1 MSADRVQGQEGARPG
16 VPAGDP
22 ETGPGRAQG
31 HVLVPAKVP
40 GQGHVLVPA
49 KVPGQGH
56 VLVPA
61 KVPGQG
67 HALVPAKV
75 PGQGHA
81 LVPAK
86 ELTGDPPDRGHSA
99 GMAVDLTS
107 ANTVNGEA
115 EADRH
120 RNAVLGLPVDEEVE
134 DAVVVGD
141 ARLTSN
147 WQHILNK

>member
-1 MSADRVQGQEGARPG
+1 M
-16 VPAGDP
+16 
-22 ETGPGRAQG
+22 
-31 HVLVPAKVP
+31 
-40 GQGHVLVPA
+40 
-49 KVPGQGH
+49 
-56 VLVPA
+56 
-61 KVPGQG
+61 PGQG

-75 PGQGHA
+75 PGRGHA

-86 ELTGDPPDRGHSA
+86 ELTEDPPDRGHSA

-147 WQHILNK
+147 WQHILNE

>member
-1 MSADRVQGQEGARPG
+1 M
-16 VPAGDP
+16 
-22 ETGPGRAQG
+22 
-31 HVLVPAKVP
+31 
-40 GQGHVLVPA
+40 
-49 KVPGQGH
+49 
-56 VLVPA
+56 
-61 KVPGQG
+61 
-67 HALVPAKV
+67 

-86 ELTGDPPDRGHSA
+86 ELTEDLPDRGHSA
-99 GMAVDLTS
+99 GIAVDLTS

-120 RNAVLGLPVDEEVE
+120 RNAVHSLSVAVRPGRAVLGLPADEEVE

-147 WQHILNK
+147 WQHILDK

>member
-1 MSADRVQGQEGARPG
+1 MSTDRVQGQEGARPG

-22 ETGPGRAQG
+22 EAGPGHAQGHALVPAQEHAQG
-31 HVLVPAKVP
+31 HVLVPAKEH
-40 GQGHVLVPA
+40 GQR
-49 KVPGQGH
+49 
-56 VLVPA
+56 
-61 KVPGQG
+61 
-67 HALVPAKV
+67 HALVPAKE

-86 ELTGDPPDRGHSA
+86 EQAEDLPDRGHSA
-99 GMAVDLTS
+99 GMAVDPTS

-120 RNAVLGLPVDEEVE
+120 RNAGHGLPVAVRPGRAVLGLPADGEVE
-134 DAVVVGD
+134 DAVAVGD

-147 WQHILNK
+147 WQQY

>member
-1 MSADRVQGQEGARPG
+1 MSIDRVQGQEGARPG
-16 VPAGDP
+16 VPARDP
-22 ETGPGRAQG
+22 EAGPGRARG

-49 KVPGQGH
+49 K
-56 VLVPA
+56 
-61 KVPGQG
+61 
-67 HALVPAKV
+67 
-75 PGQGHA
+75 
-81 LVPAK
+81 
-86 ELTGDPPDRGHSA
+86 ELTEDLPDRGHSA

-120 RNAVLGLPVDEEVE
+120 HNAVHGLPAAVRPGRAVLGLPADEEVE

-147 WQHILNK
+147 WQHILDK

>member
-1 MSADRVQGQEGARPG
+1 MSADRVQGQEWARPG

-22 ETGPGRAQG
+22 ETGPGRAR
-31 HVLVPAKVP
+31 
-40 GQGHVLVPA
+40 
-49 KVPGQGH
+49 GH

-86 ELTGDPPDRGHSA
+86 VPGQGHALVSAKELTEDPADRGHSA
-99 GMAVDLTS
+99 GIAVDLTS

-120 RNAVLGLPVDEEVE
+120 RNAVHGLPVDEEVE

>member
-22 ETGPGRAQG
+22 EAGPGCAQG
-31 HVLVPAKVP
+31 HVLD
-40 GQGHVLVPA
+40 
-49 KVPGQGH
+49 
-56 VLVPA
+56 
-61 KVPGQG
+61 
-67 HALVPAKV
+67 PAKV

-86 ELTGDPPDRGHSA
+86 ELTEDLPDRGHSA

-120 RNAVLGLPVDEEVE
+120 RNAVHGLPADEEVE
-134 DAVVVGD
+134 EAVVVGD

>member
-1 MSADRVQGQEGARPG
+1 MSTDRVQGQEGARPG

-40 GQGHVLVPA
+40 GQGHA
-49 KVPGQGH
+49 
-56 VLVPA
+56 LVPA

-86 ELTGDPPDRGHSA
+86 EQAEDPPDRGHSA

-120 RNAVLGLPVDEEVE
+120 RNAVHGLSVAVRPGRAVLGLPADEEVE

-147 WQHILNK
+147 WQQY

>member
-16 VPAGDP
+16 VPVRDP
-22 ETGPGRAQG
+22 EAGPGRAQG
-31 HVLVPAKVP
+31 HALVPAKVP
-40 GQGHVLVPA
+40 GRGHA
-49 KVPGQGH
+49 
-56 VLVPA
+56 LVPA

-86 ELTGDPPDRGHSA
+86 ELTEDPPDRGHSA
-99 GMAVDLTS
+99 GMAVERTS

-115 EADRH
+115 EAGRH
-120 RNAVLGLPVDEEVE
+120 RNAVHGLSVAVRPGRAVLGLPADEEAE

-147 WQHILNK
+147 WQQN

>member
-1 MSADRVQGQEGARPG
+1 MSTSTSRVQGQEGARPG

-22 ETGPGRAQG
+22 EAGPGRAR
-31 HVLVPAKVP
+31 
-40 GQGHVLVPA
+40 
-49 KVPGQGH
+49 
-56 VLVPA
+56 
-61 KVPGQG
+61 G
-67 HALVPAKV
+67 HALVPAKE

-86 ELTGDPPDRGHSA
+86 EQAEDLPDRGHSA
-99 GMAVDLTS
+99 GMAVDPTS

-115 EADRH
+115 EAGRH
-120 RNAVLGLPVDEEVE
+120 RNAVHGLSVAVRPGRAVLGLPADDEEVE

-147 WQHILNK
+147 WQQY

>member
-1 MSADRVQGQEGARPG
+1 
-16 VPAGDP
+16 
-22 ETGPGRAQG
+22 
-31 HVLVPAKVP
+31 VP
-40 GQGHVLVPA
+40 GQGHALVPA
-49 KVPGQGH
+49 KE
-56 VLVPA
+56 
-61 KVPGQG
+61 PGQG

-86 ELTGDPPDRGHSA
+86 EQAEDPPDRGHSA

-120 RNAVLGLPVDEEVE
+120 RNAVHGLSVAVRPGRAVLGLPADEEVE

-147 WQHILNK
+147 WQQY

>member
-16 VPAGDP
+16 VPARDP
-22 ETGPGRAQG
+22 VAGPGGAQG
-31 HVLVPAKVP
+31 HA
-40 GQGHVLVPA
+40 LVPA

-67 HALVPAKV
+67 HALVPAK
-75 PGQGHA
+75 
-81 LVPAK
+81 
-86 ELTGDPPDRGHSA
+86 ELTEDPPDRGHSA

-120 RNAVLGLPVDEEVE
+120 RNAVHGLPADE
-134 DAVVVGD
+134 
-141 ARLTSN
+141 
-147 WQHILNK
+147 